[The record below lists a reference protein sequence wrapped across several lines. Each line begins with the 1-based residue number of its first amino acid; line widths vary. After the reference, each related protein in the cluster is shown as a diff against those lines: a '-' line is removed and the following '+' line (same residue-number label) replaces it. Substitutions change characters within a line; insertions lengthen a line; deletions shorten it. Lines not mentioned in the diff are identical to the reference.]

1 MDDYLQSFKTTETA
15 AITVTEVKDTL
26 KKGGFKLTKF
36 FSNDPNTVMKITG
49 VNADTAI
56 EQRILGQMWNAKEDI
71 FVFKRSD
78 LKLDVKSMQQRQLL
92 SLAAS
97 LFDHLG
103 IITPF
108 SIRVRCILQSIVKQG
123 NNWNNQ
129 IPREFQHDLQQWV
142 DEYEQMPEISISRCL
157 IPNTDAK
164 HELHIF
170 CDASSTAIAT
180 TIYIRSSS
188 AEEITT
194 QFVVSKARVAP
205 IKTTTIPKLELEAA
219 AMGAELAS
227 FVRSEMTAHF
237 DKIQFWTDSMAT
249 LGWIKSTKHQKV
261 FVANRIANILA
272 NSKSEKW
279 NFVPGKINPADHG
292 TRGLSLTDLKE
303 KWLSAPKFLLENP
316 VPNFQRDQQVTA
328 TNVLGTQT
336 SSTVIGTDDFSS
348 WNKLMRRTET
358 VMKAVNI
365 FRKRPVTNSY
375 EDARRHLLRQSQHKT
390 FSDSIRYLE

>member
-1 MDDYLQSFKTTETA
+1 M
-15 AITVTEVKDTL
+15 
-26 KKGGFKLTKF
+26 
-36 FSNDPNTVMKITG
+36 
-49 VNADTAI
+49 
-56 EQRILGQMWNAKEDI
+56 
-71 FVFKRSD
+71 
-78 LKLDVKSMQQRQLL
+78 
-92 SLAAS
+92 
-97 LFDHLG
+97 
-103 IITPF
+103 
-108 SIRVRCILQSIVKQG
+108 KQG
-123 NNWNNQ
+123 NNWNNH
-129 IPREFQHDLQQWV
+129 IPIEFQHDLQQWV
-142 DEYEQMPEISISRCL
+142 DEYEQMPEISISRYL
-157 IPNTDAK
+157 IPNPDAK

-170 CDASSTAIAT
+170 CDASSTAVAT

-219 AMGAELAS
+219 ATGAELAS
-227 FVRSEMTAHF
+227 FVRSETTAHF

-261 FVANRIANILA
+261 FVANRIAKILA
-272 NSKSEKW
+272 NSKSEQW
-279 NFVPGKINPADHG
+279 NFVPGKINPADPG

-316 VPNFQRDQQVTA
+316 VPNFQRNQQLTA
-328 TNVLGTQT
+328 TNVLGTET
-336 SSTVIGTDDFSS
+336 SNTVIETDDFSC

-375 EDARRHLLRQSQHKT
+375 EDARRHLLTQSQHKT
-390 FSDSIRYLE
+390 FSDSIRYLERGKRTRQVGQVITIHPLPGQKWFNTSKRQIKAR

>member
-1 MDDYLQSFKTTETA
+1 
-15 AITVTEVKDTL
+15 
-26 KKGGFKLTKF
+26 
-36 FSNDPNTVMKITG
+36 MKITG
-49 VNADTAI
+49 ENADTAI

-71 FVFKRSD
+71 FIFKRPD
-78 LKLDVKSMQQRQLL
+78 LKLDAKSMQQRQLL

-97 LFDHLG
+97 LFDPLG

-157 IPNTDAK
+157 IPNPDAK
-164 HELHIF
+164 HELHT
-170 CDASSTAIAT
+170 SSTAIAT

-194 QFVVSKARVAP
+194 QYVVSKARVAP

-237 DKIQFWTDSMAT
+237 DQIQFWIDSMAT
-249 LGWIKSTKHQKV
+249 IGWIKSTKHQKV
-261 FVANRIANILA
+261 LVTNRIAKILA
-272 NSKSEKW
+272 NSKSE
-279 NFVPGKINPADHG
+279 
-292 TRGLSLTDLKE
+292 
-303 KWLSAPKFLLENP
+303 
-316 VPNFQRDQQVTA
+316 Q
-328 TNVLGTQT
+328 
-336 SSTVIGTDDFSS
+336 
-348 WNKLMRRTET
+348 
-358 VMKAVNI
+358 
-365 FRKRPVTNSY
+365 
-375 EDARRHLLRQSQHKT
+375 
-390 FSDSIRYLE
+390 

>member
-1 MDDYLQSFKTTETA
+1 
-15 AITVTEVKDTL
+15 
-26 KKGGFKLTKF
+26 
-36 FSNDPNTVMKITG
+36 
-49 VNADTAI
+49 
-56 EQRILGQMWNAKEDI
+56 MWNAKEDI
-71 FVFKRSD
+71 FIFKKPD

-97 LFDHLG
+97 LFDPLG
-103 IITPF
+103 INTPF
-108 SIRVRCILQSIVKQG
+108 SIRVQCILQSNVKQG

-142 DEYEQMPEISISRCL
+142 KEYEQMPEISISICL
-157 IPNTDAK
+157 IPNPDAK

-188 AEEITT
+188 AEEKTT
-194 QFVVSKARVAP
+194 QYNVRKARVAP
-205 IKTTTIPKLELEAA
+205 IKTITIPNLELEAE
-219 AMGAELAS
+219 AMESELAS
-227 FVRSEMTAHF
+227 FVRSEMTANF

-261 FVANRIANILA
+261 FVANRIATILA
-272 NSKSEKW
+272 NSKSEQW

-292 TRGLSLTDLKE
+292 TRGLSLTDFKE
-303 KWLSAPKFLLENP
+303 KWLSAPKFLPENP
-316 VPNFQRDQQVTA
+316 VPNFQRDQQFTA
-328 TNVLGTQT
+328 TNVLGTES
-336 SSTVIGTDDFSS
+336 SSTIIDTDDFSI

-358 VMKAVNI
+358 VMKAVNF

-375 EDARRHLLRQSQHKT
+375 EDVRRQLIRQSQHKT
-390 FSDSIRYLE
+390 FSDSIRYLERGKELDKRDKLLQFTPFLDKCGLI